1 MTLTQN
7 VHVVGGNATF
17 DTGANNVTLTGA
29 MDGTQCLIKAGSGR
43 LTLAAA
49 ASNDIGACVEEGTL
63 SFNNR
68 FDGQVWVYE
77 GGTAGSSG
85 LINGNVQVNG
95 TLAPGNSPGQLVV
108 AGSVPKMEGSRP
120 VLGID
125 EIGRASRRGRVR
137 T

>member
-1 MTLTQN
+1 
-7 VHVVGGNATF
+7 
-17 DTGANNVTLTGA
+17 

-77 GGTAGSSG
+77 GGTAGGSG

-108 AGSVPKMEGSRP
+108 AGSVTQMEGSRLRSEEHTSELQSLMRISYA
-120 VLGID
+120 V
-125 EIGRASRRGRVR
+125 
-137 T
+137 

>member
-77 GGTAGSSG
+77 GGTAGGSG

-95 TLAPGNSPGQLVV
+95 TLRSEEHTSELQSIMRISYDVFCL
-108 AGSVPKMEGSRP
+108 KKK
-120 VLGID
+120 
-125 EIGRASRRGRVR
+125 
-137 T
+137 

>member
-1 MTLTQN
+1 MRISDWSSDVCSSDLSSFTAGSDMTLTQN

-68 FDGQVWVYE
+68 LDRKSVVE
-77 GGTAGSSG
+77 GK
-85 LINGNVQVNG
+85 
-95 TLAPGNSPGQLVV
+95 
-108 AGSVPKMEGSRP
+108 SVSVR
-120 VLGID
+120 V
-125 EIGRASRRGRVR
+125 EIGGRRIIKNKTMKYRIDM
-137 T
+137 

>member
-1 MTLTQN
+1 
-7 VHVVGGNATF
+7 
-17 DTGANNVTLTGA
+17 

-77 GGTAGSSG
+77 GGTAGGSG
-85 LINGNVQVNG
+85 LIHGNVQVNG
-95 TLAPGNSPGQLVV
+95 TLAPGNSPGQLFV
-108 AGSVPKMEGSRP
+108 AG
-120 VLGID
+120 
-125 EIGRASRRGRVR
+125 RGRQNEGRRIALDYGGLNAGQWAGVCEQVYSGK
-137 T
+137 